1 MRVDCAEVCVKDDL
15 LEEDRIYKSFST
27 EKQYDFAVSCT
38 GEKICGGDSGCIG
51 FSAWLI
57 RNKGGDATVLEK
69 LKSEVNKDAQLDF
82 LRTFIILNINHELE
96 LKGREDIAE
105 VAGKIADEMTNQPID
120 IPFAVLGA
128 ETRSQETRKLAG
140 QIKEKTK

>member
-1 MRVDCAEVCVKDDL
+1 
-15 LEEDRIYKSFST
+15 
-27 EKQYDFAVSCT
+27 
-38 GEKICGGDSGCIG
+38 
-51 FSAWLI
+51 
-57 RNKGGDATVLEK
+57 
-69 LKSEVNKDAQLDF
+69 
-82 LRTFIILNINHELE
+82 LE

>member
-1 MRVDCAEVCVKDDL
+1 MRVDCAEVCAKADSP
-15 LEEDRIYKSFST
+15 EEDRIYKSFST

-38 GEKICGGDSGCIG
+38 GEKICCGDSNCIG

-57 RNKGGDATVLEK
+57 RNKGVDATVLEK